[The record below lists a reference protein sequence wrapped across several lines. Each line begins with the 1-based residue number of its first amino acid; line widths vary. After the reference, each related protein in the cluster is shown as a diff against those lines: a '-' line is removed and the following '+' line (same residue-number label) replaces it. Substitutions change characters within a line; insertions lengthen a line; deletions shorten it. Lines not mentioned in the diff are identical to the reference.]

1 MGRRS
6 VLLQVKVPES
16 VVAALD
22 RLVEAGIF
30 RSRSEAVAEG
40 IRRVLSAYSVLGEGL
55 ALIEGYVAGRVEKS
69 LGPGSLVEVDVEEAR
84 RRIAAFFGTD
94 DVSEVLRRL
103 RVRL

>member
-1 MGRRS
+1 MGRRG
-6 VLLQVKVPES
+6 VLLQVRVPES
-16 VVAALD
+16 MVAALD
-22 RLVEAGIF
+22 RLVEAGVF

-55 ALIEGYVAGRVEKS
+55 SLIERYVAGRAEKS